1 MAPRHND
8 TVRWFWDRYLRWKY
22 QRSFAAVHFNL
33 TGALGRLDPGIP
45 VILVPNHIS
54 WWDGFFCFEVQHRLR
69 PGSGIFSLMLES
81 ELKKFPILRKIGC
94 FGIEPGNAASV
105 RRAFGQF
112 RDLVAANSYRTLTFF
127 PQGEISPL
135 RRRPLGFRRGIETL
149 VQISGRVQYVPV
161 AIHIEPLNHE
171 KPTAFI
177 YAGAPID
184 SGTTETTYKTLEA
197 EVTLLLEQASLN
209 APLAL
214 LAEGP

>member
-1 MAPRHND
+1 VAPRHSN
-8 TVRWFWDRYLRWKY
+8 TVRWFWDRYLQWKY
-22 QRSFAAVHFNL
+22 QKSFASIHFNL
-33 TGALGRLDPGIP
+33 TAAIGRLDPQLP

-54 WWDGFFCFEVQHRLR
+54 WWDGFFCFEVQRGIR

-94 FGIEPGNAASV
+94 FGIEPGNPFSV
-105 RRAFGQF
+105 RRAFEQF
-112 RDLVAANSYRTLTFF
+112 RDLVAVNPYRTLTFF

-135 RRRPLGFRRGIETL
+135 RRRPLGFQRGIETL
-149 VQISGRVQYVPV
+149 TRMTGRVQYVPV

-171 KPTAFI
+171 KPTAFV

-184 SGTTETTYKTLEA
+184 SFATNVTCKMLEA
-197 EVTLLLEQASLN
+197 EVIQLLDQVSLT

-214 LAEGP
+214 LAGGS

>member
-1 MAPRHND
+1 MAPRHSN
-8 TVRWFWDRYLRWKY
+8 TVRWLWDRYLQWKY
-22 QRSFAAVHFNL
+22 QKSFTSIHFNL
-33 TGALGRLDPGIP
+33 TAALGHLDPKLP

-54 WWDGFFCFEVQHRLR
+54 WWDGFFCFEVQRQIR

-94 FGIEPGNAASV
+94 FGIKPGNPASV
-105 RRAFGQF
+105 RRAFEQF
-112 RDLVAANSYRTLTFF
+112 RDLVAVNPYRTLTFF
-127 PQGEISPL
+127 PQGTISPL
-135 RRRPLGFRRGIETL
+135 RHRPLGFRRGIETL
-149 VQISGRVQYVPV
+149 GRMTGRVQYVPV

-184 SGTTETTYKTLEA
+184 SANTDVTSKLLES
-197 EVTLLLEQASLN
+197 EVIQLLEQASIA

-214 LAEGP
+214 LAGGH

>member
-1 MAPRHND
+1 MAPRHSN
-8 TVRWFWDRYLRWKY
+8 TVRWFWDRYLNWKY
-22 QRSFAAVHFNL
+22 RRSFAAVHFNL
-33 TGALGRLDPGIP
+33 TGALGRLDPRIP

-54 WWDGFFCFEVQHRLR
+54 WWDGFFCFEVQRRLR

-81 ELKKFPILRKIGC
+81 ELRKFPILRKIGC
-94 FGIEPGNAASV
+94 FGMEPGNPASV

-135 RRRPLGFRRGIETL
+135 RRRPLGFNRGIETL
-149 VQISGRVQYVPV
+149 AKMTGRVQYVPV

-184 SGTTETTYKTLEA
+184 SGMTNATFKTLEA
-197 EVTLLLEQASLN
+197 EVTQLLEQASMD
-209 APLAL
+209 APQSL
-214 LAEGP
+214 LKGGR